1 MKAKMNR
8 SALLISVLFG
18 MVVISGSVVGQ
29 EKRDHK
35 CVQVLPGSRGVIKEA
50 GSVKPAKCLKQE
62 LPTAAALPD
71 STPVSASPLRYEVLI
86 NEQGQVEC
94 VEWLE
99 RGQGAEAIA
108 AIYEPY
114 IKKWLFEPPKDD
126 AGNPVSCYQIV
137 LVHLV
142 FGSK

>member
-8 SALLISVLFG
+8 SALLVSVLLGVLVSSLF
-18 MVVISGSVVGQ
+18 VAGQ

-35 CVQVLPGSRGVIKEA
+35 CLQALPGSQGVIKEA
-50 GSVKPAKCLKQE
+50 GTVKPVKCLKQE
-62 LPTAAALPD
+62 LPPAAVLPD
-71 STPVSASPLRYEVLI
+71 SAPVSASPLRYEVLI

-94 VEWLE
+94 VEWLK
-99 RGQGAEAIA
+99 RGQEAEAIA

-114 IKKWLFEPPKDD
+114 IKKWLFEPPKDG

-137 LVHLV
+137 LVHLA
-142 FGSK
+142 FGSR